1 MINSL
6 VNQNEEK
13 HIQAN
18 SIIETYCDQ
27 GYIISSLN
35 LQEILFV
42 LGKLKMNPV
51 EIEQASEELFQLNQI
66 YYFIDEIKRATT
78 LAKMIGFK
86 HINDCIHTAI
96 AEAHCTELI
105 TYNKKEFSK
114 ISKFTTLKIQI
125 L

>member
-1 MINSL
+1 
-6 VNQNEEK
+6 
-13 HIQAN
+13 
-18 SIIETYCDQ
+18 
-27 GYIISSLN
+27 
-35 LQEILFV
+35 V

-66 YYFIDEIKRATT
+66 YYFINEIKRATT

-105 TYNKKEFSK
+105 TYNKKELSK